1 MLLTLLM
8 YTSMCDCRC
17 ALTMFSKSEGNI
29 QQQQSMLGYS
39 PAAQPM
45 QFVLHP
51 LIPANM
57 PVVVDHVPRMPVT
70 VLPAQPV
77 TMSQPPRVNN
87 KFVLQPSYQTN
98 PSEPVQTTF
107 TTLHLTPTT
116 QGELRL
122 SS

>member
-1 MLLTLLM
+1 
-8 YTSMCDCRC
+8 
-17 ALTMFSKSEGNI
+17 MFSKSEGNI